1 MAAKEQQCLSKREC
15 LKDANRVLHGS
26 SCRGQFDKRP
36 VAVKRIL
43 PECFTLAD
51 REVDL
56 LRQSD
61 EHPNVIRYFC
71 MVSINSGSVLCGGSV
86 DMHLCIQYV

>member
-1 MAAKEQQCLSKREC
+1 MAAKEQQFSSQHLSYMDDVIF
-15 LKDANRVLHGS
+15 DATH
-26 SCRGQFDKRP
+26 CRGQFDKRH

-43 PECFTLAD
+43 PECYTLAD
-51 REVDL
+51 REVEL

-71 MVSINSGSVLCGGSV
+71 MVSCVCVCVRARVCTYI
-86 DMHLCIQYV
+86 